1 MLARSPTGAVVV
13 SDEAEADRTVIPF
26 TDAASA
32 MLIDSAVDAL
42 VTVRGGR
49 RSDPGARLSVLAS
62 LSAEVD
68 ERTRDVVWRA
78 RQKQLSWEIIAER
91 LATTASSARSRYTPH
106 VKARHEARHRVP

>member
-1 MLARSPTGAVVV
+1 MLARSPSATVRADADV
-13 SDEAEADRTVIPF
+13 DRTAIPY

-32 MLIDSAVDAL
+32 ALLDSAVDAL
-42 VTVRGGR
+42 ITVRGGKG
-49 RSDPGARLSVLAS
+49 SDPGARLSVLAS

-68 ERTRDVVWRA
+68 ERTCDVVWRA

-106 VKARHEARHRVP
+106 AKARHEEDQHRVR